1 MVPFHRPGRCDSCAH
16 LLAAAKKRSAMI
28 MIVSARG
35 FRLEHERDRWTG
47 VVGSIGPLAYGLLG
61 EFFFLLGRRDWTNQ
75 SEETSWGPRAAE
87 TFCNGDVGRQRIKLS
102 RHHVH

>member
-1 MVPFHRPGRCDSCAH
+1 
-16 LLAAAKKRSAMI
+16 MI

-47 VVGSIGPLAYGLLG
+47 VVGSILYRAVGLWPFG
-61 EFFFLLGRRDWTNQ
+61 GFYFFLLGRRDWTNQ